1 MWPSKI
7 ETESVLEEILA
18 RPSPETVR
26 AIQKIDGDIIILGA
40 GGKIGPS
47 LAILAKRAVD
57 EAGVDKKVIA
67 VSRFSASKIRQ
78 KLNKAGV
85 ETIRC
90 DLLER
95 DEVDKLPEVS
105 NVIYMVGRKF
115 GTKGDEPLTWATNTY
130 IPALIAQ
137 KFRNSRI
144 VVFSTGNVYPLV
156 PVSSGGATESDPQ
169 IQ

>member
-7 ETESVLEEILA
+7 ETESVLEEIIS

-26 AIQKIDGDIIILGA
+26 AIQKIDGDIVILGA

-47 LAILAKRAVD
+47 LAILAKRAIE
-57 EAGVDKKVIA
+57 EAGADKKVIA
-67 VSRFSASKIRQ
+67 VSRFSTSEIRQ
-78 KLNKAGV
+78 KLNKAGI

-105 NVIYMVGRKF
+105 NVIYTVSY
-115 GTKGDEPLTWATNTY
+115 THLTLPT
-130 IPALIAQ
+130 
-137 KFRNSRI
+137 
-144 VVFSTGNVYPLV
+144 
-156 PVSSGGATESDPQ
+156 TERV
-169 IQ
+169 